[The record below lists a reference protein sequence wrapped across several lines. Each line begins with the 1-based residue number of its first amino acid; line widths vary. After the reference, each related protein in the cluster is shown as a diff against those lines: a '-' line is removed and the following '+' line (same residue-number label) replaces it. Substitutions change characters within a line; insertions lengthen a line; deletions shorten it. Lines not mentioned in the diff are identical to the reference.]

1 MARTRPFR
9 SGNSQA
15 IRIPAEMAYSDA
27 NLELEVTR
35 LGDVITI
42 YPVRNTLKHTIETLR
57 EMPKPK
63 RPERRVPI
71 KVPLRKRD

>member
-1 MARTRPFR
+1 
-9 SGNSQA
+9 
-15 IRIPAEMAYSDA
+15 MAYSDA
-27 NLELEVTR
+27 NQELEVTR

-42 YPVRNTLKHTIETLR
+42 HPVRKTLKHTIETLR

-71 KVPLRKRD
+71 EVPLRKRD